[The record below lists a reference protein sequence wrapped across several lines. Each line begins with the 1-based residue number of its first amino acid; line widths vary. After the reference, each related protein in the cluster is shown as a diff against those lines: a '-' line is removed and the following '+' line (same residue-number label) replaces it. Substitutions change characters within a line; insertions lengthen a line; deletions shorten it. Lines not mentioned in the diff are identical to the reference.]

1 MNQKAISDTILQLQA
16 KGDVF
21 TRQVIIEQRR
31 VDDINGV
38 SCLAP
43 LSAETLGQEERGGV
57 TVRKRPNKCANV
69 CVCFVACILAPVLVF
84 P

>member
-1 MNQKAISDTILQLQA
+1 MNQRAVGDAILQLQA

-38 SCLAP
+38 SRKHSLTTCGSDD
-43 LSAETLGQEERGGV
+43 LSAHGIQTCVTACAIVPYILV
-57 TVRKRPNKCANV
+57 TV
-69 CVCFVACILAPVLVF
+69 LAFRWTVWLTC
-84 P
+84 